1 MYQSSRQFV
10 RKDRWDTGG
19 VSGSLGIFRGI
30 LFRHLRCLRLQTRA
44 RTARADCR
52 PDVRDHSMVAV
63 RASFCASC
71 LLSLLFV
78 FGGVYISAG
87 GAGGRRLAGTLGREH
102 GIGAEESGKTA
113 VQFVRRE
120 SSETLLLGWNRRG
133 EVEPSVIL
141 RAAEITFT

>member
-1 MYQSSRQFV
+1 
-10 RKDRWDTGG
+10 
-19 VSGSLGIFRGI
+19 
-30 LFRHLRCLRLQTRA
+30 
-44 RTARADCR
+44 
-52 PDVRDHSMVAV
+52 MVAV

-87 GAGGRRLAGTLGREH
+87 GAGGRRLAGTLGREY
-102 GIGAEESGKTA
+102 GIGAERLPI
-113 VQFVRRE
+113 QFVRLE
-120 SSETLLLGWNRRG
+120 VAKHSLLGWNRRG